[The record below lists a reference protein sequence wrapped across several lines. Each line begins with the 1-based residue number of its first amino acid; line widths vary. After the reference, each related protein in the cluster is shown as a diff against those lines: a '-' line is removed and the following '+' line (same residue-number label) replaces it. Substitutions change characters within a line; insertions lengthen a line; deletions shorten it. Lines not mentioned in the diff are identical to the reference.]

1 MPSKFEQMRHRENRR
16 MRANF
21 YQTDHNMHMSNQK
34 IRNDHYKFDAMRHRE
49 NRTMRHNLDPHLTNR
64 SIRGFMNST
73 VTSATGLL
81 NGAKGLFA
89 PAGGR
94 GGGGSGGGG
103 GGESGASGRS
113 GAYRGG
119 GAGGINESGSAINS
133 NIPSAS
139 TRMKDNDGMQSSSL
153 IPIAIGVAVVGFF
166 IFSKKK

>member
-1 MPSKFEQMRHRENRR
+1 
-16 MRANF
+16 
-21 YQTDHNMHMSNQK
+21 MHMSNQK
-34 IRNDHYKFDAMRHRE
+34 IRNDHYKFEAMRHRE

-94 GGGGSGGGG
+94 GGSGSGGGG
-103 GGESGASGRS
+103 GGESGASGGS
-113 GAYRGG
+113 GSYGG
-119 GAGGINESGSAINS
+119 GGVGGVNGGGGVGGVNESGSAINS

-139 TRMKDNDGMQSSSL
+139 THIKDNDGMQSSSL

>member
-34 IRNDHYKFDAMRHRE
+34 IRNDHYKFEAMRHRE

-94 GGGGSGGGG
+94 GGSGSGGGG
-103 GGESGASGRS
+103 GGESGASGGS
-113 GAYRGG
+113 GAYGGG
-119 GAGGINESGSAINS
+119 GAGGVNESGSAINS
-133 NIPSAS
+133 NIPSATTHVS
-139 TRMKDNDGMQSSSL
+139 DTNGMQSSSL

>member
-1 MPSKFEQMRHRENRR
+1 
-16 MRANF
+16 
-21 YQTDHNMHMSNQK
+21 MHMSNQK

-94 GGGGSGGGG
+94 GGSGSGGGG
-103 GGESGASGRS
+103 GGGDSGGYGSGGASGGG
-113 GAYRGG
+113 GAYGGG
-119 GAGGINESGSAINS
+119 GAGGIDESGSAINS

-139 TRMKDNDGMQSSSL
+139 THIKDNDGMQSSSL